1 MSENEKSA
9 ADGGP
14 KSDLTF
20 EEAKGRLTYD
30 ESEVQDDVLKDA
42 NSTRPEFDRKA
53 FNPRGRLQSMGKGM
67 TAAIAIGAAFVGFM
81 VYSMASQSQKAEK
94 PNDTTFKLDDASA
107 EHSARQAAQVVVRPD
122 KPGQGMQQV
131 GTDPFGNPIMADGGQ
146 DLSGGITVPAP
157 TGAQG
162 GRGDPAM
169 ERAEQMRRERMAAL
183 QREKARQDAMRRAP
197 IMAISGSMSGQAGA
211 GPQGGNGGPFSHLRV
226 GGADAGGESQGGEG
240 GGEPNAL
247 QRQLKGMDIQQVS
260 AGRLPNRNFL
270 ITAGMQIPCV
280 LQTAMDSTQP
290 GLTSCVVPQDI
301 WSNNGNVILMEK
313 GTRVLG
319 EYQGGFSTGQHRI
332 FVLWNRAITPSGISV
347 SLGSPAA
354 DQLGRAGMG
363 GKIDTFFWQRF
374 GAALLLSIVGDAGD
388 ALSNSVSGVDETID
402 TPNTAAA
409 IAAQDSQRIR
419 PRLRAPQGREMTI
432 MVARDVDFSNV
443 YSLRLRP

>member
-1 MSENEKSA
+1 MSEIENN
-9 ADGGP
+9 ADAGG
-14 KSDLTF
+14 
-20 EEAKGRLTYD
+20 AKARLTYD

-42 NSTRPEFDRKA
+42 NSTTPDIDRKA

-67 TAAIAIGAAFVGFM
+67 VSAVAVGAAFVGFM
-81 VYSMASQSQKAEK
+81 VYSMASQSEK
-94 PNDTTFKLDDASA
+94 PAAPDDSTFQSADASA
-107 EHSARQAAQVVVRPD
+107 ERSAGEAARVVARSN
-122 KPGQGMQQV
+122 QQV

-146 DLSGGITVPAP
+146 DLSGGITVPSP
-157 TGAQG
+157 TGAQAEH
-162 GRGDPAM
+162 GDPVEQRL
-169 ERAEQMRRERMAAL
+169 ERERRERMAAA

-197 IMAISGSMSGQAGA
+197 IMAVSASVGGEGAGA
-211 GPQGGNGGPFSHLRV
+211 APGGNGGPFSHLRV
-226 GGADAGGESQGGEG
+226 GGGAGPDEQGAGEG
-240 GGEPNAL
+240 AGEPNAL

-260 AGRLPNRNFL
+260 AGRMPNRNFL
-270 ITAGMQIPCV
+270 ITAGMQVPCV

-301 WSNNGNVILMEK
+301 WSANGSVILMEK

-388 ALSNSVSGVDETID
+388 ALSNSVSGVDQSID
-402 TPNTAAA
+402 TPNTAAG
-409 IAAQDSQRIR
+409 IAAQDAQRIR

-432 MVARDVDFSNV
+432 MVARDVDFSSV
-443 YSLRLRP
+443 YSLRLRR